1 MAWVEHVS
9 MGYETPQALTLTFT
23 THTWGIGLSIK
34 HRNGHRHGQRR
45 SLSVRILLGK
55 WQWCFA
61 LGNSALYQ
69 ARQ

>member
-23 THTWGIGLSIK
+23 TRTWGLGLSIK
-34 HRNGHRHGQRR
+34 HRHGQRR
-45 SLSVRILLGK
+45 SLSFRILLGK

-61 LGNSALYQ
+61 LGNSTLYQ
-69 ARQ
+69 ARP